1 MAAHWLQIDKENGR
15 VLRETFAPLYEVVH
29 QQWLRLITFNALP
42 HSKGQGNW
50 KVKNSLFSF
59 WSVTYKY
66 GGIDAKR
73 LRSNNRNTWHQEL
86 WLWLDNYSTS
96 AHLEMSGLH
105 ARRCFIKPYE
115 SEIRIRAFGTF
126 IRKKLCDALTAQ
138 KATTALLVF
147 PIHVKQA
154 TLIITWKAAAF
165 QKHIVR
171 STTRTNQS
179 SGMHHL

>member
-1 MAAHWLQIDKENGR
+1 MAGHWLQIDKENGR

-42 HSKGQGNW
+42 HSKGTGNW

-96 AHLEMSGLH
+96 AHLEISGLH
-105 ARRCFIKPYE
+105 AGRCFIKPYE
-115 SEIRIRAFGTF
+115 SEIRIRAFETF
-126 IRKKLCDALTAQ
+126 IKKKALRCIDRPEGHNRPLSVSYSHKTSYAHYHLKSGCFS
-138 KATTALLVF
+138 KA
-147 PIHVKQA
+147 H
-154 TLIITWKAAAF
+154 
-165 QKHIVR
+165 
-171 STTRTNQS
+171 STQ
-179 SGMHHL
+179 HY